1 MDKYISIIFPNLYH
15 FERFKQKNA
24 YNLPPPFVI
33 FWIFPHISIIY
44 ILLFY
49 QISDFLLFFICTF
62 LLFSHFTHFRQIKV
76 NDMHVFI
83 IHINVYVLFIIFHSC
98 SNFGCFKYQYKN
110 IFIILTILYFGGFL
124 KLMDMQILIIFP
136 ILHLPAFQMQ

>member
-1 MDKYISIIFPNLYH
+1 MEVYIQLYNFSHLTHIEYLKWMEIYIFEMDGYSNFGYFKWISTFLLFFQIYTILNVSNRRTRTIY
-15 FERFKQKNA
+15 
-24 YNLPPPFVI
+24 PPPFVI

-98 SNFGCFKYQYKN
+98 SNFGCFKY
-110 IFIILTILYFGGFL
+110 
-124 KLMDMQILIIFP
+124 
-136 ILHLPAFQMQ
+136 